1 MGHIFE
7 GRERPEEASHSLW
20 QRTLRDS
27 IHCSGVG
34 LHSGKRVSLSLHP
47 AAPDTGIVFRRIDL
61 DGHPEIPALYDRVG
75 DTRLCTTLVA
85 ESGANVGTVEHL
97 MSAFVGCG
105 VDNAIVELNATE
117 VPIMDGSAEPFV
129 FLIEC
134 AGLVVQSA
142 RRHVV
147 EVLKTVEVREGD
159 KVARLDPADG
169 FSIDL
174 GIAFG
179 SSAIGEQNLFV
190 DVTSRAFKDEISR
203 ARTFGFLHE
212 VEALRAA
219 GLARGG
225 SLENAVVVAGDQVLN
240 EDGLRYADE
249 FVRHKILDC
258 IGDLSLAGHGLMAHF
273 SGYCVGHRI
282 NNLLLRA
289 LFADA
294 EAWRLRPAPSAVG
307 RINPHL
313 HHTPA
318 AISA

>member
-1 MGHIFE
+1 
-7 GRERPEEASHSLW
+7 LW

-34 LHSGKRVSLSLHP
+34 LHSGKRVSMSLHP
-47 AAPDTGIVFRRIDL
+47 AAPDTGIVFRRLDL

-75 DTRLCTTLVA
+75 DTRLCTTLTS
-85 ESGANVGTVEHL
+85 ESGVHVGTVEHL

-105 VDNAIVELNATE
+105 VDNAVVELNAAE

-134 AGLVVQSA
+134 AGLVTQTA
-142 RRHVV
+142 RRHVI

-159 KVARLDPADG
+159 KIARLEPSDG

-179 SSAIGEQNLFV
+179 STAIGEQNLFL
-190 DVTSRAFKDEISR
+190 DVTGRAFKDEISR

-240 EDGLRYADE
+240 EDGLRYTDE

-258 IGDLSLAGHGLMAHF
+258 IGDLSLAGRGLMAHF

-289 LFADA
+289 LFADPD
-294 EAWRLRPAPSAVG
+294 AWRLRPVQPSAG
-307 RINPHL
+307 RAAPQL
-313 HHTPA
+313 RQAPA